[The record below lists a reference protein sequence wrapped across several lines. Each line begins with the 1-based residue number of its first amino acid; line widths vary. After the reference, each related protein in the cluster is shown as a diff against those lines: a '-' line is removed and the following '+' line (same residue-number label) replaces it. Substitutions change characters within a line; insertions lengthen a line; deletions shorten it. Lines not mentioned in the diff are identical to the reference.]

1 MKHMNIRVAE
11 KDDCDE
17 YLANRINELL
27 VRKTGTNVS
36 TAFKRLFKHFINPL
50 SVLHLL
56 N

>member
-1 MKHMNIRVAE
+1 MKVKHMNIRVAE

-36 TAFKRLFKHFINPL
+36 TNGIQEAIQTFY
-50 SVLHLL
+50 
-56 N
+56 